1 MIIFPAIDLYNGEA
15 VRLLRGDYENMT
27 IYDSNPLNTAKKF
40 RDSGAEW
47 IHIVDLEGAKTGETK
62 NFDVIAKIR
71 AESGLKCEVGGG
83 IRDLFT
89 IERYINSGIDRII
102 LGTSA
107 VNDKNLLLSAI
118 KNFSPDKIAVGVD
131 IRDKFVAVKGWQEK
145 TDLDAF
151 NFCAELE
158 SAGVKFIICTDI
170 SRDGAMKGTNRELYA
185 DLSAKFHMNI
195 TASGGVS
202 TLDDVLSLAKMNLYG
217 AIIGK
222 AYYTGAIN
230 LSQAI
235 EAAQIK

>member
-1 MIIFPAIDLYNGEA
+1 MIIFPAIDLYKGEA

-47 IHIVDLEGAKTGETK
+47 IHIVDLEGAKTGDTK
-62 NFDVIAKIR
+62 NFDVIINVRK
-71 AESGLKCEVGGG
+71 ESGLKCEVGGG

-107 VNDKNLLLSAI
+107 VNDKNLLVQAI
-118 KNFSPDKIAVGVD
+118 KNFGADKIAVGVD
-131 IRDKFVAVKGWQEK
+131 IRDGLVAVKGWQEK
-145 TDLDAF
+145 TSLDAF
-151 NFCAELE
+151 NFCAELD
-158 SAGVKFIICTDI
+158 SLGVKFIICTDI
-170 SRDGAMKGTNRELYA
+170 SRDGAMKGTNSKLYEN
-185 DLSAKFHMNI
+185 LSAKFHMNI

-202 TLDDVLSLAKMNLYG
+202 TLDDVISLAKMNLYG

-235 EAAQIK
+235 EAAAIK